1 MKKYYGFLIG
11 AVLSAIFCS
20 IRVVQLY
27 NEFFIVKQYTVT
39 EVLLACLLLV
49 TFNAF
54 GCMIIGAIA
63 DYIKNKRI
71 KATWNDRYTYR
82 DDD

>member
-27 NEFFIVKQYTVT
+27 NEFFVVKQYTAT

-49 TFNAF
+49 TVNAF
-54 GCMIIGAIA
+54 GCMIIGAVA
-63 DYIKNKRI
+63 DYIKNKRT
-71 KATWNDRYTYR
+71 KATWDNRYTYR
-82 DDD
+82 GDD

>member
-27 NEFFIVKQYTVT
+27 NEFFIIKQYTVT

-63 DYIKNKRI
+63 DYIKSKRI
-71 KATWNDRYTYR
+71 KATWHNRYTYR
-82 DDD
+82 GED

>member
-27 NEFFIVKQYTVT
+27 NEFFIIKQYTVT

-49 TFNAF
+49 TVNAF
-54 GCMIIGAIA
+54 GCMIIGAIV
-63 DYIKNKRI
+63 DYIRNKRI
-71 KATWNDRYTYR
+71 KAMWNRDTYR
-82 DDD
+82 GDD

>member
-1 MKKYYGFLIG
+1 MKKYYGFLVG

-49 TFNAF
+49 TVNAF
-54 GCMIIGAIA
+54 GCMIIGAVA
-63 DYIKNKRI
+63 DDIKNKRI
-71 KATWNDRYTYR
+71 KVTWQDREKYR
-82 DDD
+82 GDS

>member
-27 NEFFIVKQYTVT
+27 NEFFIIKQYTVT
-39 EVLLACLLLV
+39 KVSLVCLLLV

-71 KATWNDRYTYR
+71 KATWDNRYTYR
-82 DDD
+82 GDD

>member
-27 NEFFIVKQYTVT
+27 NEFFIIKQYTVT
-39 EVLLACLLLV
+39 EVSLACLLLV
-49 TFNAF
+49 TANAF
-54 GCMIIGAIA
+54 GCMIIGV
-63 DYIKNKRI
+63 NER
-71 KATWNDRYTYR
+71 
-82 DDD
+82 

>member
-1 MKKYYGFLIG
+1 MKNYYGFLVG

-27 NEFFIVKQYTVT
+27 DEFFIIKQSTVT
-39 EVLLACLLLV
+39 EVSLACLLLV
-49 TFNAF
+49 TVNAF

-63 DYIKNKRI
+63 DYIRNKRI
-71 KATWNDRYTYR
+71 KATWDNRYTYR
-82 DDD
+82 GDD